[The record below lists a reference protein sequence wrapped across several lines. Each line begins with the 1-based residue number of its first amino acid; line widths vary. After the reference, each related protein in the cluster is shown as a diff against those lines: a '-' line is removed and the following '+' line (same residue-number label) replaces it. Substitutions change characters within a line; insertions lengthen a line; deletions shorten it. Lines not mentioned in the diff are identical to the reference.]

1 MLYLLEFK
9 HGSIYEDTIISNAR
23 SIDFFFTQELSW
35 TNGHFILDSIEEG
48 MIKTLV
54 AYPHIEPP
62 SQELIVIQEYI
73 LDKLNI
79 NYKSIN
85 LIKFISKSD
94 DDTLIYPYKTDSL
107 VIKSL
112 SQDYFFNKILE
123 ISIKEKSNYIAAI
136 FYKNY
141 FFDGIINRNSTI
153 NYKSNSE
160 YNKKLEYIHK
170 KLTTFYND
178 KTDTGLPIF
187 IINTRNKNEF
197 QLIRSCIIDE
207 VKKISNLEFQK
218 YIYTPIKEETL
229 IKFIHDIQSSSFS
242 NNILGQVWD
251 ISFDLRL
258 YSYNSSRPIFNERLL
273 PILLNLKSLSLI
285 IILNQNYIP
294 LDKEFEFENIIQF
307 L

>member
-187 IINTRNKNEF
+187 IINTQNKNEF

-207 VKKISNLEFQK
+207 VKKISNLELNK
-218 YIYTPIKEETL
+218 YIYTPLKEDSL
-229 IKFIHDIQSSSFS
+229 LKFINDLQTHSFT
-242 NNILGQVWD
+242 NNILGQIWD

>member
-23 SIDFFFTQELSW
+23 SIDFFFIQELSW

-187 IINTRNKNEF
+187 IINTQNKNEF

-207 VKKISNLEFQK
+207 VKKISNLEFHK
-218 YIYTPIKEETL
+218 YIYTPIKEDTL

-251 ISFDLRL
+251 ISFELDQAT
-258 YSYNSSRPIFNERLL
+258 YITS
-273 PILLNLKSLSLI
+273 KSLIQDYLTPKFKRIMSQTLV
-285 IILNQNYIP
+285 IILNQTRNDIDFLNLNNY
-294 LDKEFEFENIIQF
+294 LNIQS
-307 L
+307 